1 MGKTKISVV
10 VWFVCLSNQFL
21 HVKSLK
27 NPVLSSFLKINK
39 IQLYCCKHK
48 DQRTTKMSY
57 LHPVYLLCGW
67 FSDSFI
73 GSFVLIIL
81 LLSLDFWTVK
91 NVSGRILAGLRS
103 SAKIQERTCEQIA
116 NQVVELHQRRGWVH
130 LGLWEQSKGGPAQAF
145 NNRGVFFHPS
155 NPGLNILQGV
165 NILGGSRCCPCFLD
179 SLLFHCNLLP
189 KAEMACVG
197 GEYFISIQYFEEI
210 LIRSL
215 RLSDSLSPC
224 PTSWATSDVA
234 LAELNPL
241 QPWFQGWPISIFR

>member
-1 MGKTKISVV
+1 
-10 VWFVCLSNQFL
+10 
-21 HVKSLK
+21 
-27 NPVLSSFLKINK
+27 
-39 IQLYCCKHK
+39 
-48 DQRTTKMSY
+48 MSY

-116 NQVVELHQRRGWVH
+116 NQVVELYQRRGWVH

-145 NNRGVFFHPS
+145 NNWGVFFHPS

-179 SLLFHCNLLP
+179 SLLFHCNFLP

-197 GEYFISIQYFEEI
+197 GEYFISIQYFEDI
-210 LIRSL
+210 LNSL
-215 RLSDSLSPC
+215 FKVIGLSLSLSNLLGYLRC
-224 PTSWATSDVA
+224 RLGRTESTSALISGVANQYLQVKHKHTSGKADI
-234 LAELNPL
+234 LS
-241 QPWFQGWPISIFR
+241 W

>member
-1 MGKTKISVV
+1 MIHI
-10 VWFVCLSNQFL
+10 CLSHQFL
-21 HVKSLK
+21 Q
-27 NPVLSSFLKINK
+27 NK
-39 IQLYCCKHK
+39 IFKTSLFVIVFKNQQNPTLLLYT
-48 DQRTTKMSY
+48 QRSQNNY

-145 NNRGVFFHPS
+145 NNRGVFFFP
-155 NPGLNILQGV
+155 
-165 NILGGSRCCPCFLD
+165 LD
-179 SLLFHCNLLP
+179 RWL
-189 KAEMACVG
+189 KK
-197 GEYFISIQYFEEI
+197 Y
-210 LIRSL
+210 
-215 RLSDSLSPC
+215 
-224 PTSWATSDVA
+224 W
-234 LAELNPL
+234 
-241 QPWFQGWPISIFR
+241 

>member
-1 MGKTKISVV
+1 M
-10 VWFVCLSNQFL
+10 
-21 HVKSLK
+21 
-27 NPVLSSFLKINK
+27 
-39 IQLYCCKHK
+39 
-48 DQRTTKMSY
+48 TKMSY

-116 NQVVELHQRRGWVH
+116 SQVVELYQRRGWVH
-130 LGLWEQSKGGPAQAF
+130 LGLWEQGKGGPAQAF
-145 NNRGVFFHPS
+145 NNRGVVFHPS

-179 SLLFHCNLLP
+179 SLLFHCNFLP

-210 LIRSL
+210 LNSALQGYRTFSL
-215 RLSDSLSPC
+215 P
-224 PTSWATSDVA
+224 VQ
-234 LAELNPL
+234 PL
-241 QPWFQGWPISIFR
+241 GLP

>member
-1 MGKTKISVV
+1 
-10 VWFVCLSNQFL
+10 
-21 HVKSLK
+21 
-27 NPVLSSFLKINK
+27 
-39 IQLYCCKHK
+39 
-48 DQRTTKMSY
+48 MSY

-116 NQVVELHQRRGWVH
+116 SQVVELYQRRGWVH
-130 LGLWEQSKGGPAQAF
+130 LGLWEQGKGGPAQAF
-145 NNRGVFFHPS
+145 NNRGVVFHPS

-179 SLLFHCNLLP
+179 SLLFHCNFLP

-197 GEYFISIQYFEEI
+197 GEYFISIQYFIQGGFFDWSALKKTKYEEK
-210 LIRSL
+210 LKYLNWSANCSSWKV
-215 RLSDSLSPC
+215 LSVK
-224 PTSWATSDVA
+224 T
-234 LAELNPL
+234 
-241 QPWFQGWPISIFR
+241 Q